1 MSWSD
6 GVNEPVLHSPGLRVS
21 APFKWEKRG
30 HPAAL
35 SVEVERL
42 YRTLDPF
49 EQMARG
55 ALLFATK
62 RLMLSTKTRVTVK
75 LWLLPRTDGACAN
88 CELSVT

>member
-1 MSWSD
+1 MD
-6 GVNEPVLHSPGLRVS
+6 EPVLHSPGLRVTEV
-21 APFKWEKRG
+21 FKWEKRG

-42 YRTLDPF
+42 YRQLDPF
-49 EQMARG
+49 ETMARG

-62 RLMLSTKTRVTVK
+62 RLMLSSKIRVCVK
-75 LWLLPRTDGACAN
+75 LRLLPRTDGACAN